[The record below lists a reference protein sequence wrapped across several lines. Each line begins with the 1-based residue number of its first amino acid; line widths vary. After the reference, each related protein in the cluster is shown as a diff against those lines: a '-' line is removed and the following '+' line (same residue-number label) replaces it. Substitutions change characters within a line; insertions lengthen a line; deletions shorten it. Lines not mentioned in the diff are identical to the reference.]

1 MKPVTYEFLENV
13 ASEFKNINVN
23 IVYKNRPKSIQIYSE
38 DEIIK
43 MLKRRPLTAED
54 IENMFD
60 EQSKETLNDLI
71 KSNIITIVNSS
82 GVEFYKNLLK

>member
-1 MKPVTYEFLENV
+1 
-13 ASEFKNINVN
+13 
-23 IVYKNRPKSIQIYSE
+23 
-38 DEIIK
+38 

-60 EQSKETLNDLI
+60 NQSKMTLDDLI